1 MKLLAD
7 ADVLVSRSETD
18 VDKAAIDTGSRLRII
33 ARAAVG
39 VGNIDIEYATEKG
52 MLVINCPG
60 KNTNSA
66 AELTLALMLG
76 MLRKVPI
83 AHQHLKAGGWE
94 RHRFSGR
101 ELRGKNAWNCGLG
114 KRRTPG
120 CQVCVGV

>member
-1 MKLLAD
+1 MLAD

-76 MLRKVPI
+76 KLLRKVPI
-83 AHQHLKAGGWE
+83 AHQHLKAGEMGTAP
-94 RHRFSGR
+94 F
-101 ELRGKNAWNCGLG
+101 
-114 KRRTPG
+114 
-120 CQVCVGV
+120 